1 MSVHFY
7 LVFNLPGQTE
17 KQYFVR
23 EAEKLVQ
30 GRPIIVPEISPV
42 VRQAHKFNPESAVA
56 FRDRYREQYARDG
69 FGIFVEDNQGVRKF
83 EREVQPEPETPED
96 TRTPYF
102 YKPDG
107 FEDTGLGYL
116 IMPAIRPG
124 AGRGWC
130 VRARDIPSIANRDFE
145 TIYEDTPQDAI
156 DKAIAAWGSLMVPS
170 EAPGASERDSAE
182 AKRILQDF
190 EKSKLGPGRIRP
202 GDR

>member
-1 MSVHFY
+1 MAVHFY
-7 LVFNLPGQTE
+7 LIFDMPGQV
-17 KQYFVR
+17 KQYFRR
-23 EAEKLVQ
+23 EAERLVA
-30 GRPIIVPEISPV
+30 GRAIFVPEITPD

-83 EREVQPEPETPED
+83 EREAQPEPESAED

-107 FEDTGLGYL
+107 FEHIGLGYL

-124 AGRGWC
+124 AGRAWC
-130 VRARDIPSIANRDFE
+130 VRARDIPSIAHRDFE
-145 TIYEDTPQDAI
+145 TIYGDTPQEAI